1 MPEETKSNGAM
12 VWGVVVLVIA
22 LAGFGGYSY
31 MQKGST
37 EVSEN
42 TPVDLPLVPRPEE
55 GVVPTASTYM
65 YKDGTYNS
73 KGSYN
78 SPAGAEEIDVTVVLK
93 NDVITDVT
101 VKSLATVDASK
112 NWQGKFIG
120 GVKAEVVGKKLSE
133 VNLTKV
139 SGSSLTPKGW
149 NDAVAKIQVQAKA

>member
-1 MPEETKSNGAM
+1 MPDEKKSNGAM

-22 LAGFGGYSY
+22 LAGFGGYKY
-31 MQKGST
+31 MGSSSSQVNDPT
-37 EVSEN
+37 ADLPIGVPET
-42 TPVDLPLVPRPEE
+42 TPVTT
-55 GVVPTASTYM
+55 TANM
-65 YKDGTYNS
+65 YKDGTYTS

-78 SPAGAEEIDVTVVLK
+78 SPAGAEQIDVTLTLK
-93 NDVITDVT
+93 DDMITDVT

-112 NWQGKFIG
+112 NWQNKFIG

-149 NDAVAKIQVQAKA
+149 NDAIIKIQTQAKA

>member
-1 MPEETKSNGAM
+1 MPEEKKSNGAM

-22 LAGFGGYSY
+22 LAGFGGYKY
-31 MQKGST
+31 MSNSSSDS
-37 EVSEN
+37 SETN
-42 TPVDLPLVPRPEE
+42 SVDLPVGVPEN
-55 GVVPTASTYM
+55 VPTTPTVTYM
-65 YKDGTYNS
+65 YKDGTYSS

-78 SPAGAEEIDVTVVLK
+78 SPAGPEQIDVSLVLK
-93 NDVITDVT
+93 DDVITDVT